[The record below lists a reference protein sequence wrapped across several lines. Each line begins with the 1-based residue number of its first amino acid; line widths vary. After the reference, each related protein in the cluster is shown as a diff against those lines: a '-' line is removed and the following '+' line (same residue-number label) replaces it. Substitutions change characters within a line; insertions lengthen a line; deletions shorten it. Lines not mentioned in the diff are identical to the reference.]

1 VEVILKLDQTM
12 LRYPECVWSG
22 AEELEHIE
30 IVGRRGKASED
41 CRRCRKLWKTL
52 EAAENIGRC
61 GKTLEAS
68 ECVAGDREDI
78 GRLV

>member
-30 IVGRRGKASED
+30 IVGRRGKRQKTAED
-41 CRRCRKLWKTL
+41 VGSCGRHWKLQKTL
-52 EAAENIGRC
+52 EGV
-61 GKTLEAS
+61 GKH
-68 ECVAGDREDI
+68 
-78 GRLV
+78 